1 MAARGRCGAG
11 GDCRSSVAFFT
22 FTPPVIAMKL
32 LTESNVRAVCERAAN
47 VNPFTSRTTVRSALP
62 QWSVSQIQAEIQRIA
77 ELPLAQAT
85 TLPSQAYTSQEFFDW
100 EVDHVFRNDWMPL
113 AHVSQIPAA
122 GDFLNIDLLGEPL
135 IVVRGKEDK
144 VRVLS
149 RICPHRAMDIMP
161 EGFGYNGHGIGDAKD
176 GEPGCGHARLFMCP
190 YHAWTFELDGRLK
203 GSPEMQK
210 TEGFERDAWG
220 LKEFR
225 CELWNGLVFVNLDG
239 TAAPLGER
247 LAGLSEVLAPWNM
260 GGMKMAIQMEWDC
273 PFNWKVLT
281 ENFME
286 SYHHLGAHAKTLQP
300 MMPAK
305 GTWNEEERPA
315 YVRAHLPLKDAL
327 REEVMDAEEKGA
339 HPHGFPTIAGLP
351 EECHYEWN
359 LFLIHPIVLV
369 SVNPDRIIFYR
380 LQPLGPDRLKLLTTT
395 LVPASTMEHPEWPK
409 MLESE
414 TKRLRD
420 FHLEDMEVCTAVQRG
435 FYASGYQRGRLSY
448 LEMSVWLI
456 QRYLA
461 ARTRGT
467 LPATDTPA
475 APSQRP

>member
-1 MAARGRCGAG
+1 
-11 GDCRSSVAFFT
+11 
-22 FTPPVIAMKL
+22 MKV
-32 LTESNVRAVCERAAN
+32 LTESNVRAACAQPAALTQ
-47 VNPFTSRTTVRSALP
+47 FSSRTGVRSALP
-62 QWSVSQIQAEIQRIA
+62 QWSVEQIQAEIQRIA
-77 ELPLAQAT
+77 ELPLAKAT

-100 EVDHVFRNDWMPL
+100 EVDHIFRNDWLPL

-122 GDFLNIDLLGEPL
+122 GDFLNIDMLGEPL
-135 IVVRGKEDK
+135 IVVRGKEDRI
-144 VRVLS
+144 RVLS

-161 EGFGYNGHGIGDAKD
+161 EGFGYSGHGIGDAKE
-176 GEPGCGHARLFMCP
+176 GQPGCGHARLFMCP

-210 TEGFERDAWG
+210 TEEFERDAWG

-225 CELWNGLVFVNLDG
+225 CEVWNGFVFVNLDG
-239 TAAPLGER
+239 TAPDLNDR
-247 LAGLSEVLAPWNM
+247 LTGLSEVLAPWCLDE
-260 GGMKMAIQMEWDC
+260 MKMVIQMEWDC
-273 PFNWKVLT
+273 PFNWKVLA

-286 SYHHLGAHAKTLQP
+286 SYHHMGAHAKTLQP

-327 REEVMDAEEKGA
+327 VAEIESALARGE
-339 HPHGFPTIAGLP
+339 HPHGFPKIESLSD
-351 EECHYEWN
+351 ELCKEWH
-359 LFLIHPIVLV
+359 LFLVHPLMLM
-369 SVNPDRIIFYR
+369 SANPDRLIFYR
-380 LQPLGPDRLKLLTTT
+380 MMPLGPDRMKLLTTT
-395 LVPASTMEHPEWPK
+395 LVPASTTEHPDWPA

-461 ARTRGT
+461 ARTRGV
-467 LPATDTPA
+467 LPATDTPP